1 MKKTTGVI
9 SFFGTGIGL
18 IFLIYIFFYEEVYN
32 QTRDYGFLLWI
43 ALFIL
48 GICVLHYCF
57 SSKFWTSKIS
67 IIESLERENE
77 IIKKQIEKR
86 ELLTKL
92 ENLEKK

>member
-48 GICVLHYCF
+48 GICVYFITVSRPNSGHQKSQL
-57 SSKFWTSKIS
+57 
-67 IIESLERENE
+67 
-77 IIKKQIEKR
+77 
-86 ELLTKL
+86 
-92 ENLEKK
+92 